1 MKQTRL
7 LSEFNLRPNSPNFT
21 LFSFYLGLT
30 DDRAGANM
38 LANDHKPFTTLGY
51 TNGPGAYAGV
61 NATTRPNI
69 TNTNT
74 G

>member
-1 MKQTRL
+1 
-7 LSEFNLRPNSPNFT
+7 
-21 LFSFYLGLT
+21 
-30 DDRAGANM
+30 M

>member
-7 LSEFNLRPNSPNFT
+7 LSEFSQPSKFT
-21 LFSFYLGLT
+21 RLYPIFIYSGLI

-38 LANDHKPFTTLGY
+38 LANDNKPFTTLGY